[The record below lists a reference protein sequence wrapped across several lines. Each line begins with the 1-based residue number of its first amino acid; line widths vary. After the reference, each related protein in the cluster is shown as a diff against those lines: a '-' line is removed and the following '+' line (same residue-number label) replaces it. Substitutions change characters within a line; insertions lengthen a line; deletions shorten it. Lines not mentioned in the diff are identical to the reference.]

1 MKNNDNGM
9 VDLTLQG
16 QPDIDSKKPLFPKP
30 IPLAA
35 WILIIGGLIGIIIR
49 IYLWCVPKN

>member
-30 IPLAA
+30 VPLAA

-49 IYLWCVPKN
+49 IYFW